1 MNKNERFLVNQLN
14 TALKKRTNHS
24 FIFDLIDKV
33 YKVQINKM
41 PRIQEWIKT
50 ASVNLIEI
58 DITSNNTYQRIS
70 LGLN

>member
-1 MNKNERFLVNQLN
+1 MNKDKRFSANQLN
-14 TALKKRTNHS
+14 TEFKKRTDNS
-24 FIFDLIDKV
+24 FIFDLIDKI
-33 YKVQINKM
+33 YKAQINKM
-41 PRIQEWIKT
+41 PHIQEWIKT